1 MKKILL
7 SVGILGLAVLGLATT
22 KVEAAEVLQDGVRYH
37 QVEANDTLS
46 KISQDY
52 GVSLEELY
60 SVNQNEISN
69 IHLIF
74 QDQMLVIP
82 DGKVST
88 VVTLPETNTVT
99 QETVQEVAPVV
110 EQAPVAQAPV
120 VEQAPVVQ
128 APVTGNSSSAKEW
141 IAQRE
146 SGGSYTASNGQY
158 YGKYQLNPSL
168 YAGYDTT
175 PAGQEAAADAYV
187 TGRYGSWESA
197 QSFWVQNGYY

>member
-22 KVEAAEVLQDGVRYH
+22 KAEAAEVIQDGVRYH
-37 QVEANDTLS
+37 KVEANDTLS

-52 GVSLEELY
+52 GVSLNAIY
-60 SVNQNEISN
+60 SANQDKVSN

-74 QDQMLVIP
+74 EDQMLTIP
-82 DGKVST
+82 DGEVST
-88 VVTLPETNTVT
+88 EVTVPETNTVP
-99 QETVQEVAPVV
+99 QEPAQEAAQVVEAAPAPAV

-120 VEQAPVVQ
+120 V
-128 APVTGNSSSAKEW
+128 TGGSAKEW

-187 TGRYGSWESA
+187 AGRYGSWEAA
-197 QSFWVQNGYY
+197 QSFWIANGWY

>member
-52 GVSLEELY
+52 GVSLEDLY
-60 SVNQNEISN
+60 SANQNEISD

-74 QDQMLVIP
+74 QDQMLIIP

-88 VVTLPETNTVT
+88 VVTLPETNTVA
-99 QETVQEVAPVV
+99 QEPVQEAAPVIEFAPVV
-110 EQAPVAQAPV
+110 EQAPVA
-120 VEQAPVVQ
+120 Q

-168 YAGYDTT
+168 YTGYDTT

-187 TGRYGSWESA
+187 AGRYGSWEAA
-197 QSFWVQNGYY
+197 QSFWIANGWY